1 MRRKGL
7 QSGAVPF
14 PPLETGEQSKM
25 SDISSA
31 DYRDL
36 FALITVVCY
45 MALVTSGLIAILDRS
60 HKSHESVSRERETA
74 KAKRS
79 ISRP

>member
-1 MRRKGL
+1 
-7 QSGAVPF
+7 
-14 PPLETGEQSKM
+14 M

-36 FALITVVCY
+36 FALIIVVCY
-45 MALVTSGLIAILDRS
+45 IALVFSGLIAILDRS

-79 ISRP
+79 TSRP